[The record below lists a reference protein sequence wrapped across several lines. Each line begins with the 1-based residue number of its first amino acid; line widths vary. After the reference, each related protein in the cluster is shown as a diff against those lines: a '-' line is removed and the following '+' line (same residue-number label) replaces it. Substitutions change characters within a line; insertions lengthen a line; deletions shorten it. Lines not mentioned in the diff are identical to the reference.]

1 MERVWWFVASAS
13 LPELAAVVAAPFLV
27 NFVLYLWNQP
37 YLLLDWLWRMATG
50 RERPW
55 RFADPAGAPDTL
67 FVIPTLLRKR
77 GELESLQR
85 GAQAVLSNG
94 YPGRLVVVLS
104 IDDRAAA
111 GALFSELEA
120 WARGVPLAPGQR
132 LFVTGTPQRMGKAVA
147 IDHALRHAEVLVD
160 EGVLDRLPPVFLNM
174 DADSAL
180 SDGALERLARR
191 LWTPYRTT
199 GERPLIVA
207 ANVAVRPSHYWRG
220 WCHFFTVPGQL
231 VLAVAREY
239 KTSIGLGKFNSRPIP
254 TTGVSGALYATW
266 TEVLQVGPRYSA
278 FFRTLRFRDWL
289 GWWVGRG
296 APKFSESS
304 VRPVPESMTGPGDDT
319 WTTWIACCAR
329 WGPDGRLTF
338 DFPDTP
344 WEAFRHAVKSYLV
357 RPVAY
362 DPLAKVWTASP
373 STVRGLFKQRV
384 RWNCSRVWIIQRFG
398 LGILYAWSIGLA
410 VGLDVGITLL
420 AHAVIAVGLLLFPFL
435 TPPAHWMVMAVVL
448 TVFAAVL
455 RGLSTALCLLLEG
468 GLRRDWRL
476 LLALPLSGAYHF
488 LFNIL
493 AALWGLGQD
502 LFGYGLNTN
511 FAPEETLRRVGVG
524 RIALAYRLRRALALA
539 WRSLRVGDVPLGPF
553 WLGWTETPWTPD
565 GYSGWTDPA
574 APRGALRPALAR
586 ATRTGDADAKRR

>member
-1 MERVWWFVASAS
+1 
-13 LPELAAVVAAPFLV
+13 
-27 NFVLYLWNQP
+27 
-37 YLLLDWLWRMATG
+37 
-50 RERPW
+50 
-55 RFADPAGAPDTL
+55 
-67 FVIPTLLRKR
+67 
-77 GELESLQR
+77 
-85 GAQAVLSNG
+85 
-94 YPGRLVVVLS
+94 
-104 IDDRAAA
+104 
-111 GALFSELEA
+111 
-120 WARGVPLAPGQR
+120 
-132 LFVTGTPQRMGKAVA
+132 
-147 IDHALRHAEVLVD
+147 
-160 EGVLDRLPPVFLNM
+160 
-174 DADSAL
+174 
-180 SDGALERLARR
+180 
-191 LWTPYRTT
+191 
-199 GERPLIVA
+199 
-207 ANVAVRPSHYWRG
+207 
-220 WCHFFTVPGQL
+220 
-231 VLAVAREY
+231 
-239 KTSIGLGKFNSRPIP
+239 
-254 TTGVSGALYATW
+254 
-266 TEVLQVGPRYSA
+266 
-278 FFRTLRFRDWL
+278 
-289 GWWVGRG
+289 
-296 APKFSESS
+296 
-304 VRPVPESMTGPGDDT
+304 
-319 WTTWIACCAR
+319 
-329 WGPDGRLTF
+329 
-338 DFPDTP
+338 
-344 WEAFRHAVKSYLV
+344 VKSYLV